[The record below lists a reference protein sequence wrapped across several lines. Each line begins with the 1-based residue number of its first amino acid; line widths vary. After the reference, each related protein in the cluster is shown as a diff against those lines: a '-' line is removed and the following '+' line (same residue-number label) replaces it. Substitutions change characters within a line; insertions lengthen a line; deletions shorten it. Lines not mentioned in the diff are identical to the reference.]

1 METHKFKLN
10 DLVKFERNS
19 IVKTTSTPIIALCP
33 IIESVKKITYIV
45 ENENGWL
52 PNEMRKT
59 SFGLDLTKK
68 YLFVQEEEL
77 ELV

>member
-10 DLVKFERNS
+10 DLVKFQRNL
-19 IVKTTSTPIIALCP
+19 IIKTSSTPIVALCP
-33 IIESVKKITYIV
+33 MIETVKTITYVV

-52 PNEMRKT
+52 PNEKRKT
-59 SFGLDLTKK
+59 SFGLDPEKK